1 MPKGDKNRAEM
12 CLLTQQPQLCKVTSE
27 ASICLELIK
36 QSPLKT
42 KKKKKEIISKR
53 QQVLLLTCNSHQ
65 EVSFKFLYQHV
76 QDFFLNRQS
85 LDNEAQKLK
94 LKFPWDSIFN
104 ITYRLVR
111 IAE

>member
-1 MPKGDKNRAEM
+1 M
-12 CLLTQQPQLCKVTSE
+12 CLLTQQPQLCKVTSD
-27 ASICLELIK
+27 ANICLELIK

-42 KKKKKEIISKR
+42 KKKKKKKEIISKR
-53 QQVLLLTCNSHQ
+53 QQVLLLTCCSHQ
-65 EVSFKFLYQHV
+65 EVSFKFLCQHV

-85 LDNEAQKLK
+85 LDNEAEKLK